1 MGGKYEGSFV
11 QAGEALGVL
20 SPDSSLLVECY
31 VKPSDMGL
39 LKLNQQALF
48 QMDALNYREWGWLG
62 A

>member
-1 MGGKYEGSFV
+1 M
-11 QAGEALGVL
+11 
-20 SPDSSLLVECY
+20 LVECY